1 MTRWINHRFC
11 RALIR
16 SSQPKACLA
25 LSPSLTGTTTIRRLR
40 NSFESWFDDL
50 DFAQWL
56 FVLCITA
63 TALLIRNRLRRM
75 TKRSIRLFFKWVFQ
89 HTEREIEK

>member
-1 MTRWINHRFC
+1 MDQLQI
-11 RALIR
+11 
-16 SSQPKACLA
+16 
-25 LSPSLTGTTTIRRLR
+25 LSRPDATQSRRTHVWHTAPSLAETTTIRRLR
-40 NSFESWFDDL
+40 HSFESWFDDL

-63 TALLIRNRLRRM
+63 TALLIRNWLRRM
-75 TKRSIRLFFKWVFQ
+75 TKRSIRLFFKWEFH

>member
-16 SSQPKACLA
+16 PRPAESMFGTQ
-25 LSPSLTGTTTIRRLR
+25 PSLTGTTTIRRLR
-40 NSFESWFDDL
+40 DSFESWFDDL

-63 TALLIRNRLRRM
+63 TALLIKNRLRCM
-75 TKRSIRLFFKWVFQ
+75 TKRLIRLFFKWVFQ

>member
-1 MTRWINHRFC
+1 MDLSQILSRPDSTRRKHGWHS
-11 RALIR
+11 AA
-16 SSQPKACLA
+16 SLA
-25 LSPSLTGTTTIRRLR
+25 ATTTIRRLR

-63 TALLIRNRLRRM
+63 TALLIRSRLRSM
-75 TKRSIRLFFKWVFQ
+75 AKRSIRLFCKWVFQ